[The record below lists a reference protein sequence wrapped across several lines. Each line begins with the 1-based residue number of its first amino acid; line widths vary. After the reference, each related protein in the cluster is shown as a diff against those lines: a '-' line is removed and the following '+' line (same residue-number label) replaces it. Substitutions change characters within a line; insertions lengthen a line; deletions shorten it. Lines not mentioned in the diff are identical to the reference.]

1 MPSRVVGRDA
11 VFWNIFQRFRPCQVH
26 DLGDGAGML
35 VLSPMSPEKIT
46 DVRDILLAEY
56 PVSEAVVTGDV
67 SLTFVVMAWTP
78 GETTDES

>member
-1 MPSRVVGRDA
+1 MPSRAVDRNA

-26 DLGDGAGML
+26 ELGGVDGML
-35 VLSPMSPEKIT
+35 VLSPISPEKIT

-67 SLTFVVMAWTP
+67 SLTFVVRVWTLEQST
-78 GETTDES
+78 GES